1 MMKAEPKKRQIKK
14 KKKRGEQKSREQLK
28 KKIKMNPNTKTIKT
42 KTT

>member
-1 MMKAEPKKRQIKK
+1 MMKAVPKKRQIKK
-14 KKKRGEQKSREQLK
+14 KKKGDQKSREQLK